1 MENVSFLDWQISR
14 YGSPAFDVLGF
25 IFVSTSKDFRD
36 QHYDE
41 MINIYYDE
49 SREMIKRLG
58 SDPDKLFTFADLQNE
73 LKRCAPFVLCMTTV
87 FKLVALA
94 HENDFTKMDEY
105 YTKLA
110 NGEKSNWLRPDEIR
124 NDFIRTKEINGI
136 ISDIIAHGYDH

>member
-1 MENVSFLDWQISR
+1 
-14 YGSPAFDVLGF
+14 
-25 IFVSTSKDFRD
+25 
-36 QHYDE
+36 
-41 MINIYYDE
+41 
-49 SREMIKRLG
+49 MIKRLG